1 MDIITI
7 PVAQIRVAAYN
18 PRKDLQ
24 PGDAEY
30 QAISR
35 SLKDYGL
42 IEPLIW
48 NQRTGNLVGGHQ
60 RFKILTAEGATEL
73 PVSVVDLDPGQ
84 EKALNL
90 ALNRVQGAW
99 DGEKLVDLL
108 EGLMASGQDI
118 AVTGFTEKDIEAI
131 LGQFEPI
138 DLDEMEETQGE
149 AGQER
154 AEHRCPKCGFE
165 F

>member
-1 MDIITI
+1 MDIQTI
-7 PVAQIRVAAYN
+7 PTDQIKPAAYN

-24 PGDAEY
+24 PGDPEY
-30 QAISR
+30 RAIKR
-35 SLKDYGL
+35 SLTDYGL
-42 IEPLIW
+42 LEPLIW
-48 NQRTGNLVGGHQ
+48 NRRTGNLVGGHQ

-73 PVSVVDLDPGQ
+73 PVSVVDLDQAQ

-99 DGEKLVDLL
+99 DEARLTDLL
-108 EGLMASGQDI
+108 QELIANGQDPG
-118 AVTGFTEKDIEAI
+118 AAGFSEKDVEAL
-131 LGQFEPI
+131 LGQFEAI
-138 DLDEMEETQGE
+138 DFDEMEENPGNGE
-149 AGQER
+149 A

>member
-1 MDIITI
+1 MEIRTI
-7 PVAQIRVAAYN
+7 PTSQIKAAEYN

-24 PGDAEY
+24 PGDPEY
-30 QAISR
+30 KAIKR
-35 SLKDYGL
+35 SLDDYGL

-60 RFKILTAEGATEL
+60 RFKILTSEGATEL
-73 PVSVVDLDPGQ
+73 PVSIVDLSPAE

-99 DGEKLVDLL
+99 DDDKLAGLL
-108 EGLMASGQDI
+108 EELIASGQDP
-118 AVTGFTEKDIEAI
+118 ASTGFSEKDIERI
-131 LGQFEPI
+131 LGQFEAI
-138 DLDEMEETQGE
+138 EFEEMEAEPGNGE
-149 AGQER
+149 AKEPK
-154 AEHRCPKCGFE
+154 HHCPKCGFD